1 MKTGLLAIAGAC
13 ALCATACA
21 TGPAR
26 TTSYAALRGDPVDF
40 SGAWWPRQPEGAD
53 FKPDPEL
60 TPAAQRV
67 WDEVRSSMKEGRVV
81 LDSTAACVPPG
92 TPRLMTRVYPI
103 QWIRYEKG
111 YALIHEFGNEVRWI
125 YLDGRKAP
133 QGEDVI
139 PQFNGYSVGRWEGR
153 DLVVETTGFKTES
166 EGGWPVWIQMGV
178 RATPELKL
186 VERYQ
191 LADDGKSMQVELTM
205 FDAATFAKPWVTR
218 KRFDLRP
225 DVDIME
231 FTCLPDENVVTFKE
245 DGSTTFKGLSNA
257 SNTPTP

>member
-1 MKTGLLAIAGAC
+1 MKGMRGTLAAAC
-13 ALCATACA
+13 AVALASC
-21 TGPAR
+21 
-26 TTSYAALRGDPVDF
+26 TSAPSRVAAPQAQDPVSF

-60 TPAAQRV
+60 TPAARKL
-67 WDEVRSSMKEGRVV
+67 WDEIHSSMAQGRVV
-81 LDSTAACVPPG
+81 LDSTAACIPPG

-125 YLDGRKAP
+125 YMDGRRAP
-133 QGEDVI
+133 QGDDII
-139 PQFNGYSVGRWEGR
+139 PSFNGYSVGHWEGAA
-153 DLVVETTGFKTES
+153 LVVETTGFKTHS

-178 RATPELKL
+178 PVTSELRL
-186 VERYQ
+186 IERYS
-191 LADDGKSMQVELTM
+191 LAKDGKSIEVELTM
-205 FDAATFAKPWVTR
+205 YDSSTFVRPWITH
-218 KRFDLRP
+218 KRFDLRT

-245 DGSTTFKGLSNA
+245 DGSTTFKGLPKA
-257 SNTPTP
+257 P